1 MPALQDC
8 HGLSASSRTD
18 PRPVFIPF
26 WDTGWRGGL
35 PHPPRRGIFMTHP
48 TPRAAFVLCLFT
60 LGAATAADP
69 PLWRTD
75 YAIARKEAEKANLPL
90 LVVVGTDQC
99 VYCRKQESVT
109 FADRQVT
116 EYMAGRFIPL
126 KLDANKEP
134 EFARAMRV
142 TVYPTTVIAGPD
154 GKVYAYLAGY
164 QAPDQF
170 LELSKKAVALLPP
183 AEKPA
188 ERTATVASLAKP
200 ESKQPA
206 PAAVKAVGPAE
217 ALKGASGAKELLAN
231 VKALHTADRFA
242 ESLELADVLLAQYP
256 STPEAE
262 EAANVAF
269 AIKADPDKL
278 AATVDQQDE
287 RTVARYVALAD
298 AWAAKGRGREA
309 IALYEKAV
317 KLAPGARSA
326 DVARVRLQK
335 LYAEYPIIRAER

>member
-1 MPALQDC
+1 
-8 HGLSASSRTD
+8 
-18 PRPVFIPF
+18 
-26 WDTGWRGGL
+26 
-35 PHPPRRGIFMTHP
+35 MTHL
-48 TPRAAFVLCLFT
+48 TPRAAFAVCLFT

-69 PLWRTD
+69 PTWRTD
-75 YAIARKEAEKANLPL
+75 YATARKEAEKANLPL

-99 VYCRKQESVT
+99 FYCRKQETVT
-109 FADRQVT
+109 FVDRQVT
-116 EYMAGRFIPL
+116 EFVAGKFIPL
-126 KLDANKEP
+126 KLDASKEA

-183 AEKPA
+183 AEKPFEKA
-188 ERTATVASLAKP
+188 ATLASRAKP
-200 ESKQPA
+200 EVKP
-206 PAAVKAVGPAE
+206 PTAVKAVGPSE
-217 ALKGASGAKELLAN
+217 APKGASGAKELLAS

-242 ESLELADVLLAQYP
+242 ESLELVDVLAAQHQG
-256 STPEAE
+256 TPEVE
-262 EAANVAF
+262 EAMNVAF
-269 AIKADPDKL
+269 AIKADTDKL
-278 AATVDQQDE
+278 AAAVEQQDE
-287 RTVARYVALAD
+287 RTVARYMALAE

-317 KLAPGARSA
+317 KLAPSTRSA
-326 DVARVRLQK
+326 DVVRVKLQK

>member
-1 MPALQDC
+1 
-8 HGLSASSRTD
+8 
-18 PRPVFIPF
+18 
-26 WDTGWRGGL
+26 
-35 PHPPRRGIFMTHP
+35 MTHP
-48 TPRAAFVLCLFT
+48 TPRAAFALCLFT
-60 LGAATAADP
+60 LGATAAADP
-69 PLWRTD
+69 LTWRTE
-75 YAIARKEAEKANLPL
+75 YATARKEAEKANMPL

-99 VYCRKQESVT
+99 FYCRKQETVT
-109 FADRQVT
+109 FVDRQVT
-116 EYMAGRFIPL
+116 EFVAGKFIPL

-183 AEKPA
+183 ADKPFEKA
-188 ERTATVASLAKP
+188 AKLAALTKP
-200 ESKQPA
+200 EPKQPE
-206 PAAVKAVGPAE
+206 AVKAVGPAE
-217 ALKGASGAKELLAN
+217 APKGASGAKELLAS
-231 VKALHTADRFA
+231 VKALHTADKFA
-242 ESLELADVLLAQYP
+242 ESLELADVLTAQHP
-256 STPEAE
+256 GTPEAE

-278 AATVDQQDE
+278 AVVVEQQDE
-287 RTVARYVALAD
+287 RTVTRYVVLAE

-317 KLAPGARSA
+317 KLAPHTRSA
-326 DVARVRLQK
+326 DTARAKLQK